1 MEESWNRKIYLLSI
15 LLVMILAAVSYC
27 GAFIPLTYDLETPSM
42 AAQGV
47 GQDLINLFIVVP
59 FFVFIL
65 FRFHKAGVKRLLLL
79 GGLVLYVLYSFV
91 IYTMGVHFNYLFL
104 WYCAILGLA
113 VYVFI
118 FTLVELGR
126 HDFTISC
133 GKGLRTG
140 AALFLVSIAVLFYGL
155 WLKEIVMALL
165 AKTAPQSVQDL
176 NLLVNPVHVEDIS
189 FVLPG
194 LILSA
199 ILFLKKHRW
208 ADVLIPVALVFI
220 LFMALALIG
229 MVLVLQIRQIG
240 EGWPIA
246 GIFIVLATI
255 SYVLLRKIFHRIE
268 HNRPLRLNL

>member
-1 MEESWNRKIYLLSI
+1 MEESWNRKIYFLSI

-47 GQDLINLFIVVP
+47 GQDLVNLFIVVP
-59 FFVFIL
+59 FFIFIL
-65 FRFHKAGVKRLLLL
+65 FRFHKAGVKRLLVL

-91 IYTMGVHFNYLFL
+91 IYAMGVHFNYLFL

-126 HDFTISC
+126 HDFTLSC
-133 GKGLRTG
+133 GKSLRIGTSV
-140 AALFLVSIAVLFYGL
+140 FLISIAILFYGL
-155 WLKEIVMALL
+155 WLKEIVIALL
-165 AKTAPQSVQDL
+165 AKTAPQSVQDY

-189 FVLPG
+189 FILPG

-199 ILFLKKHRW
+199 VLFLKKHRW
-208 ADVLIPVALVFI
+208 ADVLVPVALVFI
-220 LFMALALIG
+220 LLMALALIG
-229 MVLVLQIRQIG
+229 MVLVLQIRQVG
-240 EGWPIA
+240 EDWSIA
-246 GIFIVLATI
+246 GIFLVLAII
-255 SYVLLRKIFHRIE
+255 SFVLLRKLFQQVE
-268 HNRPLRLNL
+268 HKKPLRLNL